1 MNIPESPV
9 ASLALASHATVEA
22 PLSQLAALRDQP
34 VPESAPALPGRFRRH
49 GDEQTVVGVRAVRE
63 AIARYP
69 GPRPSFERFGVVGST
84 CGAGRISAAQTR
96 AKLPAGGGVVV
107 SPHVVP
113 QCSLHALASAVSV
126 GLGMKGPNIG
136 TSGGPH
142 AVSEGLIAAISLMG
156 RQDCE
161 GVWLVVTEWAGE
173 LLLDTTGKPTNDP
186 SCRGLAIAIT
196 HQADAGLGLT
206 LHSGSHEPG
215 SHETAGDWSGDPVG
229 SLAAL
234 AAAVEMCR
242 SGEVLESWSH
252 RCPWGMEV
260 RIASRRRGVVLD
272 RDRSSPLREAA

>member
-9 ASLALASHATVEA
+9 ASLAVASHATVEA

-34 VPESAPALPGRFRRH
+34 VPESAPALPGRFLRH
-49 GDEQTVVGVRAVRE
+49 CDEQTVVGVRAVLE

-84 CGAGRISAAQTR
+84 CGAGRISAAQTL

-196 HQADAGLGLT
+196 HEADAGLGLT